1 MNGEEMYAWFVE
13 QARQSIPNV
22 ESQFI
27 FESEPT
33 VTPGVMLARIL
44 QVGNTKKPLLRIDL
58 RPEGVRLHFPLDWQD
73 ELSAWLGVPPAEQY
87 RLKSDWVRQPSIGV
101 AVSDFEPYFKT
112 LSLKVID
119 LLKRQ

>member
-1 MNGEEMYAWFVE
+1 MYAWFVE

-119 LLKRQ
+119 MLKRQ